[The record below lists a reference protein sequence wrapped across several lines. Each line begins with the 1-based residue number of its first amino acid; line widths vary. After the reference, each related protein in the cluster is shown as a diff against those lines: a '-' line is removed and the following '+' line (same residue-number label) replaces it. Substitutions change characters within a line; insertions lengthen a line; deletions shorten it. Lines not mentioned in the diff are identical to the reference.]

1 MSRARWC
8 VVSCVA
14 LCCLT
19 GVVGAE
25 EAPAKPRLR
34 VMSYNIHHGEG
45 IDGKLDLERIAKV
58 IKDAKVD
65 LVAVQEVDRNTRRT
79 KGVDQAAELA
89 RLTGM
94 HGTFGKAM
102 EFSGGEYGQAVLSRC
117 PLIEP
122 KTHRLPTTP
131 SREQRVALEVRVRP
145 PGLPELTFVGTHLD
159 HVRDETDRVAQ
170 ARELNRLLLH
180 KDAGPTILVGDM
192 NAQPDSQP
200 IRILLEHWSD
210 TSGKEPIPTCPADKP
225 TIKIDWILLLKGHGW
240 RVISSTVI
248 EEKVAS
254 DHRPIVAEL
263 EWVGQGKA
271 Q

>member
-1 MSRARWC
+1 MNRAIWCVLWC
-8 VVSCVA
+8 VV
-14 LCCLT
+14 LCSFA
-19 GVVGAE
+19 GVVAAE
-25 EAPAKPRLR
+25 EPPAKPRLR

-45 IDGKLDLERIAKV
+45 TDGKLDLERIAKV

-79 KGVDQAAELA
+79 RGVDQAADLA

-94 HGTFGKAM
+94 QGTFGKAM
-102 EFSGGEYGQAVLSRC
+102 DYSGGEYGQAVLSRW

-131 SREQRVALEVRVRP
+131 PREQRVALEVKVRP

-170 ARELNRLLLH
+170 ARDLNRLLVR
-180 KDAGPTILVGDM
+180 KDAGPTILLGDM

-200 IRILLEHWSD
+200 MRILLEHWND
-210 TSGKEPIPTCPADKP
+210 TSGKELVPTCPAEKP
-225 TIKIDWILLLKGHGW
+225 TIKIDWILLLKGHRW
-240 RVISSTVI
+240 RVVSSTVI
-248 EEKVAS
+248 EEKAAS

-263 EWVGQGKA
+263 EWVGKGQA
-271 Q
+271 P